1 MQKIGDKMIIKNAN
15 NQTIKDICDNLGS
28 KLLTDPLFM
37 YLCPEKAV
45 RHEYIDAYFNYYI
58 YEWSRCDTL
67 LCADANNALISLV
80 DPDTFDYR
88 FKGKGAF
95 RMKRFKLASNVF
107 LHRENIDSISEI
119 IVPESREKRVMT
131 VFGNVSTDIEAINQL
146 IDEAIDLAQQENFVI
161 IYDTFSSR
169 LLPLMEQ
176 KGFRAVY
183 QKNFLS
189 TRFVQTVMVYN
200 L

>member
-1 MQKIGDKMIIKNAN
+1 MIIKNADK
-15 NQTIKDICDNLGS
+15 QQIKNICDTLGG

-45 RHEYIDAYFNYYI
+45 RLEYINAYFNYYI

-67 LCADANNALISLV
+67 IGNEQNSALISLV
-80 DPDTFDYR
+80 DPNTFEYR

-95 RMKRFKLASNVF
+95 KMKQFKLASNVF
-107 LHRENIDSISEI
+107 IHRENIENIAEI
-119 IVPESREKRVMT
+119 IVPENKEKRVMT
-131 VFGNVSTDIEAINQL
+131 IFGNVGADLDAINQR
-146 IDEAIDLAQQENFVI
+146 IYEAIALAEEENAVLL
-161 IYDTFSSR
+161 YDTFSSR

-183 QKNFLS
+183 QKSFLS
-189 TRFVQTVMVYN
+189 TQFIQTVMVYN

>member
-1 MQKIGDKMIIKNAN
+1 MIVGDKMIIKNADK
-15 NQTIKDICDNLGS
+15 QTIKNICDGLGG
-28 KLLTDPLFM
+28 KLLIDPLFM

-45 RHEYIDAYFNYYI
+45 RREYINAYFNYYV

-67 LCADANNALISLV
+67 LGNDTNTALISLV
-80 DPDTFDYR
+80 DPETFEYR

-95 RMKRFKLASNVF
+95 KMKQFKLASNVF
-107 LHRENIDSISEI
+107 THRENIEEIANI

-131 VFGNVSTDIEAINQL
+131 VYGNVGTDIEAINEL
-146 IDEAIDLAQQENFVI
+146 IDETVALAKQENFVV
-161 IYDTFSSR
+161 IYDTFSNR

-189 TRFVQTVMVYN
+189 SQFIQTVMVFN